1 MSVSHVDIDPDG
13 DLIIA
18 LPPQDLRYKPFSDVD
33 KKGDSIMET
42 RLKVSVKHLTLASRR
57 AKVMFA
63 SNFIEAQPDA
73 EGYRHWK
80 FEPIFDPSAFE
91 IVMYAVHGKTQKLP
105 DTVTLET
112 LTQIAVIVD
121 DLETYQALCFAAKR
135 WIKRLG
141 DQGGKGPFQID
152 LTRYILVSFVF
163 DEPEM
168 FGAMTK
174 RAIFHNNQPLH
185 SFELPIRPKILDA
198 INARREAIIK
208 TAISKIHY
216 LIREIIHR
224 ARLIDCSDHM
234 CESIVLGT
242 IIKETGNI
250 MIPRIAPPYSGL
262 CIATLHQLSTGF
274 KLPDMFQETKS
285 DKQNLLLPRY
295 SSVVRNPKSAWRILE
310 GMDSL
315 ALPNGNGR
323 RSGSPISLTDHD
335 CRLRK
340 FVMSEIGGLNTGVE
354 GLKLLDFKS
363 TVGGT

>member
-18 LPPQDLRYKPFSDVD
+18 LPPQDLRYKPFSDAD
-33 KKGDSIMET
+33 KKGDSIKET

-80 FEPIFDPSAFE
+80 FEPLFDPSAFE

-112 LTQIAVIVD
+112 LTQIAVILD

-141 DQGGKGPFQID
+141 DQGGKGPFRID
-152 LTRYILVSFVF
+152 LARYILVSFVF

-174 RAIFHNNQPLH
+174 RAIFNSNQPFH
-185 SFELPIRPKILDA
+185 SFELPIRPKIL
-198 INARREAIIK
+198 
-208 TAISKIHY
+208 
-216 LIREIIHR
+216 
-224 ARLIDCSDHM
+224 
-234 CESIVLGT
+234 G
-242 IIKETGNI
+242 
-250 MIPRIAPPYSGL
+250 
-262 CIATLHQLSTGF
+262 
-274 KLPDMFQETKS
+274 MFVGPTPVKPLTV
-285 DKQNLLLPRY
+285 N
-295 SSVVRNPKSAWRILE
+295 SSVVRNPKSAWHILE
-310 GMDSL
+310 GMDHL

-323 RSGSPISLTDHD
+323 RSGPPISLTDHD

-340 FVMSEIGGLNTGVE
+340 FAMSEIGGLNTAVE
-354 GLKLLDFKS
+354 GLKLSDFKS
-363 TVGGT
+363 TVRNSNLPVKSLEVSTDGGKTWKGTTRQDYNFFENSSGFGTTTVDVRVTSSDGQTIVVKNVGVTPQAEYKAASNFS